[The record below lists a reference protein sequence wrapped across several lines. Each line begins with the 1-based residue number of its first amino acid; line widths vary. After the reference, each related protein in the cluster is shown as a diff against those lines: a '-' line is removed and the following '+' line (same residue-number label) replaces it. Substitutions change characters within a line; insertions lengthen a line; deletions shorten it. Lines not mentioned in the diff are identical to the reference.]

1 MKIYLS
7 IFAFFIFN
15 SAYAQQL
22 NWKAEVNMG
31 EFGQLFTNFTLQKNG
46 TYLFGT
52 TKPDANKR
60 IIGGLKGSFAKGMF
74 QKDGSMME
82 LDSVLIENNI
92 VTGFLILQK
101 KKYFLK
107 GTLTGNVITAQLTGK
122 TSGKIYG
129 KFVASPF
136 DEIEKPKNYQ
146 KLWVEIKTVTEE
158 NIYNKTVL
166 TTKEWSNF
174 IKYMDDF
181 SSKAEDDAEFMYGF
195 FYKSRELPFSHYS
208 LTGSKEYATNFKTA
222 GVIENAKEN
231 KPSLKKLDE
240 NTLILNIPAFDFRA
254 GDIDEIMSEIVN
266 SKAKNLIIDLRNNPG
281 GDLEGAM
288 RICQYL
294 SKKTLYGGVVLS
306 QAYWK
311 NNQSPPLTQDY
322 GKFKVMN
329 NANYEWYKKEVK
341 SGVEGLSIISEP
353 LPKTFEGKIYIL
365 TSNVTASTSEPFAY
379 TLQKE
384 KIATVIGAKTSGSVL
399 SMEYFHISNFALTI
413 PMLDYY
419 TFDGKRLDGIGVTP
433 NVICEPNLAL
443 EVALKEIET
452 TQK

>member
-1 MKIYLS
+1 MT
-7 IFAFFIFN
+7 
-15 SAYAQQL
+15 YAQQG
-22 NWKAEVNMG
+22 NWRADITTG
-31 EFGQLFTNFTLQKNG
+31 EFGQLITNFTLQKNNS
-46 TYLFGT
+46 YLFGI

-60 IIGGLKGSFAKGMF
+60 ILGGLKGSFAKGFF
-74 QKDGSMME
+74 QRDGSMME
-82 LDSVLIENNI
+82 LDSVLIENNT

-101 KKYFLK
+101 KKYFLQ
-107 GTLTGNVITAQLTGK
+107 GTKNGNVITANLMGKSSGK
-122 TSGKIYG
+122 TYG
-129 KFVASPF
+129 KFVATQV
-136 DEIEKPKNYQ
+136 DLIEKPKNYQ
-146 KLWVEIKTVTEE
+146 KLWTEIKVLTEE
-158 NIYNKTVL
+158 NIYHKTVL
-166 TTKEWSNF
+166 EGKEWTNF
-174 IKYMDDF
+174 VKYMDDF
-181 SSKAEDDAEFMYGF
+181 SHRVEDDAEFMSGF

-208 LTGSKEYATNFKTA
+208 LTGNK
-222 GVIENAKEN
+222 ENASNFLIAGAVETVKGN
-231 KPSLKKLDE
+231 KPELKPLNESTFLLD
-240 NTLILNIPAFDFRA
+240 IPAFDFRS
-254 GDIDEIMSEIVN
+254 GDIDAIMNEIVN

-294 SKKTLYGGVVLS
+294 TKKTLYGGVVLS
-306 QAYWK
+306 QSYWK

-329 NANYEWYKKEVK
+329 NANYDRYKKEVK

-384 KIATVIGAKTSGSVL
+384 KIATLIGAKTAGSVL

-433 NVICEPNLAL
+433 NIICEPSLAL
-443 EVALKEIET
+443 EVALQEIEKA
-452 TQK
+452 QP